1 MCLLSFTIHDPT
13 WHFGLCCLILES
25 CHQTLQVMSSQRR
38 PDRKA
43 STSLDLCQ
51 EPARG
56 IKHEVTGRQLP
67 SCLLSA
73 PCPCMRDAKAG
84 AYTSA
89 ALLQLLKT
97 YCTLKE
103 THFSKTIFHQSPL
116 KPAKSCGQEST
127 HSKVQSLSLTTVNR
141 AKKERE
147 REGKKGKISSYIQ
160 TAPCCD
166 TILLIPL
173 PKFPG
178 YLLRQLE
185 KYYPNRSLS
194 GSCKHGFHTI
204 LVWKRHTENQLGLA
218 ARSRTNG

>member
-141 AKKERE
+141 AKKRE

>member
-1 MCLLSFTIHDPT
+1 
-13 WHFGLCCLILES
+13 
-25 CHQTLQVMSSQRR
+25 MSSQRR

-103 THFSKTIFHQSPL
+103 THFSKTISISLPWSLLRAVDKNPHTAKCRASVSPQSIEQ
-116 KPAKSCGQEST
+116 K
-127 HSKVQSLSLTTVNR
+127 
-141 AKKERE
+141 KKERE
-147 REGKKGKISSYIQ
+147 KKKRKDFLLHPDSPLLWHYTTHPFTQISRIPAQ
-160 TAPCCD
+160 TAWK
-166 TILLIPL
+166 IL
-173 PKFPG
+173 
-178 YLLRQLE
+178 
-185 KYYPNRSLS
+185 S
-194 GSCKHGFHTI
+194 
-204 LVWKRHTENQLGLA
+204 
-218 ARSRTNG
+218 

>member
-1 MCLLSFTIHDPT
+1 
-13 WHFGLCCLILES
+13 
-25 CHQTLQVMSSQRR
+25 MSSQRR

-43 STSLDLCQ
+43 STSLNLCQ

-56 IKHEVTGRQLP
+56 IKHDVTGRQLP

-97 YCTLKE
+97 YCTLKD

-116 KPAKSCGQEST
+116 KPAKICGQEST

-141 AKKERE
+141 AKKKL
-147 REGKKGKISSYIQ
+147 KKRKDFLLHPDSPLLWHYTTHPFTQISRIPAQ
-160 TAPCCD
+160 TAWK
-166 TILLIPL
+166 IL
-173 PKFPG
+173 
-178 YLLRQLE
+178 
-185 KYYPNRSLS
+185 S
-194 GSCKHGFHTI
+194 
-204 LVWKRHTENQLGLA
+204 
-218 ARSRTNG
+218 

>member
-147 REGKKGKISSYIQ
+147 RRKKRK
-160 TAPCCD
+160 D
-166 TILLIPL
+166 FLLHPDSPL
-173 PKFPG
+173 
-178 YLLRQLE
+178 L
-185 KYYPNRSLS
+185 
-194 GSCKHGFHTI
+194 
-204 LVWKRHTENQLGLA
+204 
-218 ARSRTNG
+218 

>member
-1 MCLLSFTIHDPT
+1 
-13 WHFGLCCLILES
+13 
-25 CHQTLQVMSSQRR
+25 MSSQRR

-141 AKKERE
+141 AKKKKKRE
-147 REGKKGKISSYIQ
+147 RRKKGKISSYIQ

>member
-1 MCLLSFTIHDPT
+1 MTQLS
-13 WHFGLCCLILES
+13 ILVYVAWSWKAATRLFKS
-25 CHQTLQVMSSQRR
+25 CQAKDAQTGKRPPAWISARSLQGALSMRSQADSCQVVYYQHPAPACEMRKQVLTLQQPCFNCLRHTVPWKR
-38 PDRKA
+38 PISPKPFSISLPWSLLRAVDKNPHTAKCRA
-43 STSLDLCQ
+43 SVS
-51 EPARG
+51 P
-56 IKHEVTGRQLP
+56 
-67 SCLLSA
+67 
-73 PCPCMRDAKAG
+73 
-84 AYTSA
+84 
-89 ALLQLLKT
+89 
-97 YCTLKE
+97 
-103 THFSKTIFHQSPL
+103 QSIE
-116 KPAKSCGQEST
+116 Q
-127 HSKVQSLSLTTVNR
+127 
-141 AKKERE
+141 KKRE